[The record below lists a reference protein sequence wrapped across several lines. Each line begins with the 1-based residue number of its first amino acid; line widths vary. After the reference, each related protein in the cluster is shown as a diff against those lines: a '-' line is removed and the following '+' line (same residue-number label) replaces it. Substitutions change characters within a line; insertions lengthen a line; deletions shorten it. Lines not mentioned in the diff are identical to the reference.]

1 MQNEKMQINL
11 DKDCQKAEVIIR
23 EVDKVNELPVLEPEK
38 VNVSG
43 TITSIFSFLEKRWGC
58 EGQINH
64 EHTHIIVDRDNLS
77 MTLIANETDAR
88 NKMVIVGKL
97 QLSRQFMEFHINDGY
112 AWEPLVLSQFIK
124 MNRAYFSNRDENMK
138 LVSVFKNFKAKV
150 NTDYERDR
158 KENGSYTDNYSQIVD
173 SNMPDRFSVVMP
185 IFKGTKA
192 QSIEV
197 ETYATINGHD
207 VTVQLISPSAQQVV
221 DETLDAIIDE
231 QIAAIREI
239 APEIPFIE
247 K

>member
-11 DKDCQKAEVIIR
+11 DKDCQKAEVVIR

-43 TITSIFSFLEKRWGC
+43 TITSIFSFLEKRWEC

-77 MTLIANETDAR
+77 MTLVANETDAR

-112 AWEPLVLSQFIK
+112 VWEPLVLSQFFK
-124 MNRAYFSNRDENMK
+124 MNRTYFSNRDENMK

-173 SNMPDRFSVVMP
+173 SNMPDRFFVVMP

>member
-11 DKDCQKAEVIIR
+11 DKDCQKAEVVIR

-77 MTLIANETDAR
+77 MTLVANETDAR

-112 AWEPLVLSQFIK
+112 VWEPLVLSQFFK

-158 KENGSYTDNYSQIVD
+158 KENGSYTDNYSQIID
-173 SNMPDRFSVVMP
+173 SNMPDRFFVVLP

>member
-1 MQNEKMQINL
+1 MQINL
-11 DKDCQKAEVIIR
+11 GQGVTKAEFVIR

-38 VNVSG
+38 VNITG
-43 TITSIFSFLEKRWGC
+43 TIGSILSFLEKRWGC
-58 EGQINH
+58 EGQIDH
-64 EHTHIIVDRDNLS
+64 DHTHIIVDRDDFS
-77 MTLIANETDAR
+77 MTLVANETDAR
-88 NKMVIVGKL
+88 NRMVVFGML
-97 QLSRQFMEFHINDGY
+97 QLSRQFAAFHINDGY
-112 AWEPLVLSQFIK
+112 AWEPVQLSQFIK

-173 SNMPDRFSVVMP
+173 SNMPDRFSVVLP
-185 IFKGTKA
+185 VFKGTEA

-197 ETYATINGHD
+197 ETYATIDGHD
-207 VTVQLISPSAQQVV
+207 VTVQLVSPGAQEVV
-221 DETLDAIIDE
+221 DRTLDAIIDG
-231 QIAAIREI
+231 QIADIREI

>member
-11 DKDCQKAEVIIR
+11 DKDCQTAEVVIR

-77 MTLIANETDAR
+77 MTLVANETDAR

-112 AWEPLVLSQFIK
+112 VWEPLVLSQFFK

-173 SNMPDRFSVVMP
+173 SNMPDRFSVVLP

>member
-11 DKDCQKAEVIIR
+11 GQGVTKAEVVIR

-38 VNVSG
+38 VNITG
-43 TITSIFSFLEKRWGC
+43 TIGSILSFLGKRWGC
-58 EGQINH
+58 EGQIDRG
-64 EHTHIIVDRDNLS
+64 HTHIIVDRDNFS
-77 MTLIANETDAR
+77 MTLVANETDAR
-88 NKMVIVGKL
+88 NKMVVSGKI
-97 QLSRQFMEFHINDGY
+97 QLSRQFLAFHINDGY
-112 AWEPLVLSQFIK
+112 AWEPIQLSQFIK
-124 MNRAYFSNRDENMK
+124 MNRAYFAERDTNMK

-173 SNMPDRFSVVMP
+173 SNMPDRFSVMLP
-185 IFKGTKA
+185 IFKGTPAKTV
-192 QSIEV
+192 EV
-197 ETYATINGHD
+197 ETYATIDGHD
-207 VTVQLISPSAQQVV
+207 VTVQLVSPGAQEVV
-221 DETLDAIIDE
+221 DRTLDAIIDE

>member
-11 DKDCQKAEVIIR
+11 DKDCQKAEVVIR

-38 VNVSG
+38 VNISG

-77 MTLIANETDAR
+77 MTLVANETDAR
-88 NKMVIVGKL
+88 NKIVIVGKL

-112 AWEPLVLSQFIK
+112 VWEPLVLSQYFK
-124 MNRAYFSNRDENMK
+124 MNRTYFSNRDENMK

-173 SNMPDRFSVVMP
+173 SNMPDRFFVVLP

>member
-1 MQNEKMQINL
+1 MQINL
-11 DKDCQKAEVIIR
+11 GQGVTKAEVVIR

-38 VNVSG
+38 VSITC
-43 TITSIFSFLEKRWGC
+43 TIGSILSFLEKRWGC
-58 EGQINH
+58 DGQIDH
-64 EHTHIIVDRDNLS
+64 EHTHIIVDRDNFS
-77 MTLIANETDAR
+77 MTLVANETDAR
-88 NKMVIVGKL
+88 NKIVVSGKL
-97 QLSRQFMEFHINDGY
+97 QLSRQFAAFHINDGY
-112 AWEPLVLSQFIK
+112 AWEPVQLSQFIK

-138 LVSVFKNFKAKV
+138 LVSAFKNFKAKV

-173 SNMPDRFSVVMP
+173 SNMPDRFSVVLP
-185 IFKGTKA
+185 IFKGTET

-197 ETYATINGHD
+197 ETYATIDGHD
-207 VTVQLISPSAQQVV
+207 VTVHLVSPGAQEVV
-221 DETLDAIIDE
+221 DRTLDAIIDG

>member
-11 DKDCQKAEVIIR
+11 DKDCQKAEIVIR
-23 EVDKVNELPVLEPEK
+23 EVDNVNELPVLEPEK

-77 MTLIANETDAR
+77 MTLVANETDAR

-112 AWEPLVLSQFIK
+112 VWEPLVLSQFFK

-173 SNMPDRFSVVMP
+173 SNMPDRFFVVLP

>member
-38 VNVSG
+38 VSIKG
-43 TITSIFSFLEKRWGC
+43 TIGSIFSFLEKRWGC
-58 EGQINH
+58 KGQIDH

-77 MTLIANETDAR
+77 MTLVANETDAR
-88 NKMVIVGKL
+88 NKMVVVGNL
-97 QLSRQFMEFHINDGY
+97 QFSRQFDTFHINDGY
-112 AWEPLVLSQFIK
+112 AWEPIQLSQFIK

-173 SNMPDRFSVVMP
+173 SNMPDRFSVVLP
-185 IFKGTKA
+185 IFKGTEA
-192 QSIEV
+192 QSIEL
-197 ETYATINGHD
+197 ETYATIDGHD
-207 VTVQLISPSAQQVV
+207 VTVQLVSPGAQEVV
-221 DETLDAIIDE
+221 DRTLDAIIDG

>member
-11 DKDCQKAEVIIR
+11 DKDCQKAEVVIR

-38 VNVSG
+38 VNISG

-77 MTLIANETDAR
+77 MTLVANETDAR
-88 NKMVIVGKL
+88 NKIVIVGKL

-112 AWEPLVLSQFIK
+112 AWEPILLSQFFK

-173 SNMPDRFSVVMP
+173 SNMPDRFSVVLP
-185 IFKGTKA
+185 VFKGTEPKTV
-192 QSIEV
+192 EV
-197 ETYATINGHD
+197 ETYATIDGHD
-207 VTVQLISPSAQQVV
+207 VTVQLVSPGAQEVV
-221 DETLDAIIDE
+221 DRTLDAIIDG

>member
-11 DKDCQKAEVIIR
+11 DKDCQKAEVVIR

-77 MTLIANETDAR
+77 MTLVANETDAR

-112 AWEPLVLSQFIK
+112 VWEPLVLSQFFK

-173 SNMPDRFSVVMP
+173 SNMPDRFFVVLP

>member
-11 DKDCQKAEVIIR
+11 GQGVTKAEFVIR

-38 VNVSG
+38 VNITG
-43 TITSIFSFLEKRWGC
+43 TIGSILSFLEKRWGC
-58 EGQINH
+58 EGQIDH
-64 EHTHIIVDRDNLS
+64 DHTHIIVDRDDFS
-77 MTLIANETDAR
+77 MTLVANETDAR
-88 NKMVIVGKL
+88 NRMVVFGML
-97 QLSRQFMEFHINDGY
+97 QLSRQFAAFHINDGY
-112 AWEPLVLSQFIK
+112 AWEPVQLSQFIK

-173 SNMPDRFSVVMP
+173 SNMPDRFSVVLP
-185 IFKGTKA
+185 VFKGTEA

-197 ETYATINGHD
+197 ETYATIDGHD
-207 VTVQLISPSAQQVV
+207 VTVQLVSPGAQEVV
-221 DETLDAIIDE
+221 DRTLDAIIDG
-231 QIAAIREI
+231 QIADIREI

>member
-11 DKDCQKAEVIIR
+11 DKDCQKAEIVIR

-38 VNVSG
+38 VNISG
-43 TITSIFSFLEKRWGC
+43 TITSISSFLEKRWGC
-58 EGQINH
+58 EGQIDH
-64 EHTHIIVDRDNLS
+64 QHTHIIVDRDNLS
-77 MTLIANETDAR
+77 MTLIANETDTR
-88 NKMVIVGKL
+88 NKMVVTGKL
-97 QLSRQFMEFHINDGY
+97 QLSRQFMAFHINDGH

-124 MNRAYFSNRDENMK
+124 MSRAYFSNRDENMK

-158 KENGSYTDNYSQIVD
+158 KENGSFMDNYSQIVD
-173 SNMPDRFSVVMP
+173 SNMPDRFSVVLP
-185 IFKGTKA
+185 IFKGTAVKT
-192 QSIEV
+192 IEI
-197 ETYATINGHD
+197 ETYATIDGHD
-207 VTVQLISPSAQQVV
+207 VTVQLVSPSAQEVV
-221 DETLDAIIDE
+221 DQTLDTIIDE

>member
-11 DKDCQKAEVIIR
+11 DKDCQKAEVVIR

-38 VNVSG
+38 VNISG
-43 TITSIFSFLEKRWGC
+43 TITSIFSFLEKRWEC

-77 MTLIANETDAR
+77 MTLVANETDAR

-112 AWEPLVLSQFIK
+112 VWEPLVLSQFFK

>member
-11 DKDCQKAEVIIR
+11 DKDCQKAEVVIR

-38 VNVSG
+38 VNVTG

-77 MTLIANETDAR
+77 MTLVANETDAR

-97 QLSRQFMEFHINDGY
+97 QLSRQFLAFHINDGY
-112 AWEPLVLSQFIK
+112 AWEPITLSQFIK

-158 KENGSYTDNYSQIVD
+158 KENGSFTDNYSQIVD
-173 SNMPDRFSVVMP
+173 SNMPDRFSVVLP
-185 IFKGTKA
+185 IFKGTAAKT
-192 QSIEV
+192 IEI

-207 VTVQLISPSAQQVV
+207 VTVQLVSPSAQQVV
-221 DETLDAIIDE
+221 DETLDVIIDE
-231 QIAAIREI
+231 QIVAIKEI

>member
-11 DKDCQKAEVIIR
+11 DKDCQKVEVVIR

-43 TITSIFSFLEKRWGC
+43 TITSIFSFLEKRWEC

-77 MTLIANETDAR
+77 MTLVANETDAR

-158 KENGSYTDNYSQIVD
+158 KENGSFTDNYSQIVD
-173 SNMPDRFSVVMP
+173 SNMPDRFSVVLP

-207 VTVQLISPSAQQVV
+207 VTVQLVSPSAQEVV
-221 DETLDAIIDE
+221 DQTLDAIVDE

>member
-11 DKDCQKAEVIIR
+11 DKDCQKAEVVIR

-38 VNVSG
+38 VNISG

-77 MTLIANETDAR
+77 MTLVANETDAR

-158 KENGSYTDNYSQIVD
+158 KENGSFTDNYSQIVD
-173 SNMPDRFSVVMP
+173 SNMPDRFSVVLP
-185 IFKGTKA
+185 IFKGTAAKT
-192 QSIEV
+192 IEI
-197 ETYATINGHD
+197 ETYATIDGHD
-207 VTVQLISPSAQQVV
+207 VTVQLVSPGAQEVV
-221 DETLDAIIDE
+221 DQTLDTIIDE

-239 APEIPFIE
+239 APKIPFIE

>member
-11 DKDCQKAEVIIR
+11 DKDCQKAEVVIR

-38 VNVSG
+38 VNISG
-43 TITSIFSFLEKRWGC
+43 TITSIFSFLEKRWEC

-64 EHTHIIVDRDNLS
+64 EHTHIIIDRDNLS
-77 MTLIANETDAR
+77 MTLVANETDAR

-124 MNRAYFSNRDENMK
+124 MNRAYFSNRNENMK

-158 KENGSYTDNYSQIVD
+158 KENGSFTDNYSQIVD
-173 SNMPDRFSVVMP
+173 SNMPDRFSVVLP
-185 IFKGTKA
+185 VFKGTEA
-192 QSIEV
+192 QSVEV
-197 ETYATINGHD
+197 ETYATIDGHD
-207 VTVQLISPSAQQVV
+207 VTVQLVSPGAQEVV
-221 DETLDAIIDE
+221 DRTLDAIIDE

>member
-11 DKDCQKAEVIIR
+11 DKDCQKAEVVIR

-38 VNVSG
+38 VNISG
-43 TITSIFSFLEKRWGC
+43 TITSIFSFLEKRWEC

-77 MTLIANETDAR
+77 MTLVANETDAR

-158 KENGSYTDNYSQIVD
+158 KENGSFTDNYSQIVD
-173 SNMPDRFSVVMP
+173 SNMPDRFSVVLP
-185 IFKGTKA
+185 VFKGTEA
-192 QSIEV
+192 QSVEV
-197 ETYATINGHD
+197 ETYATIDGHD
-207 VTVQLISPSAQQVV
+207 VTVQLVSPGAQEVL
-221 DETLDAIIDE
+221 DRTLDAIIDE

>member
-11 DKDCQKAEVIIR
+11 GQGVAKAEVVIR

-38 VNVSG
+38 VSITG
-43 TITSIFSFLEKRWGC
+43 TIGSILSFLEKRWGC
-58 EGQINH
+58 EGQIDRG
-64 EHTHIIVDRDNLS
+64 HTHIIVDRDNFS
-77 MTLIANETDAR
+77 MTLVANETDAR
-88 NKMVIVGKL
+88 SKMVVSGKL
-97 QLSRQFMEFHINDGY
+97 QLSRRFAAFHINDGY
-112 AWEPLVLSQFIK
+112 AWEPVQLSQFIK

-173 SNMPDRFSVVMP
+173 SNMPDRFSVVLP
-185 IFKGTKA
+185 VFKGTEA

-197 ETYATINGHD
+197 ETYATIDGHD
-207 VTVQLISPSAQQVV
+207 VTVQLVSPGAQEVV
-221 DETLDAIIDE
+221 DRTLDAIIDG
-231 QIAAIREI
+231 QIASIREI

>member
-11 DKDCQKAEVIIR
+11 DKDCQKAEVVIR

-38 VNVSG
+38 VNISG
-43 TITSIFSFLEKRWGC
+43 TITSIFSFLEKRWEC

-77 MTLIANETDAR
+77 MTLVANETDAR

-124 MNRAYFSNRDENMK
+124 MNRAYFSNRNENMK

-158 KENGSYTDNYSQIVD
+158 KENGSFTDNYSQIVD
-173 SNMPDRFSVVMP
+173 SNMPDRFSVVLP
-185 IFKGTKA
+185 VFKGTEA
-192 QSIEV
+192 QSVEV
-197 ETYATINGHD
+197 ETYATIDGHD
-207 VTVQLISPSAQQVV
+207 VTVQLVSPGAQEVV
-221 DETLDAIIDE
+221 DRTLDAIIDE

>member
-11 DKDCQKAEVIIR
+11 DKDCQKAEVVIR

-38 VNVSG
+38 VNISG
-43 TITSIFSFLEKRWGC
+43 TITSIFSFLEKRWEC

-77 MTLIANETDAR
+77 MTLVANETDAR

-158 KENGSYTDNYSQIVD
+158 KENGSFTDNYSQIVD
-173 SNMPDRFSVVMP
+173 SNMPDRFSVVLP
-185 IFKGTKA
+185 VFKGAEA
-192 QSIEV
+192 QSVEV
-197 ETYATINGHD
+197 ETYAAIAGHD
-207 VTVQLISPSAQQVV
+207 VTVQLVSPGAQEVV
-221 DETLDAIIDE
+221 DRTLDAIIDE

>member
-11 DKDCQKAEVIIR
+11 DKDCQKAEVVIR

-38 VNVSG
+38 VNISG

-58 EGQINH
+58 EGQIDH
-64 EHTHIIVDRDNLS
+64 QHTHIIVDRDNLS
-77 MTLIANETDAR
+77 MKLIANETDAR
-88 NKMVIVGKL
+88 NKMVVTGKL
-97 QLSRQFMEFHINDGY
+97 QLSRPFMAFHINDGY

-124 MNRAYFSNRDENMK
+124 MNRAYFVERDTNMK

-173 SNMPDRFSVVMP
+173 SNMPDRFFVVLP

-192 QSIEV
+192 QSIDV

>member
-1 MQNEKMQINL
+1 MQINL

-38 VNVSG
+38 VSIKG
-43 TITSIFSFLEKRWGC
+43 TIGSIFSFLEKRWGC
-58 EGQINH
+58 KGQIDH

-77 MTLIANETDAR
+77 MTLVANETDAR
-88 NKMVIVGKL
+88 NKMVVVGNL
-97 QLSRQFMEFHINDGY
+97 QFSRQFDTFHINDGY
-112 AWEPLVLSQFIK
+112 AWEPIQLSQFIK

-173 SNMPDRFSVVMP
+173 SNMPDRFSVVLP
-185 IFKGTKA
+185 IFKGTEA
-192 QSIEV
+192 QSIEL
-197 ETYATINGHD
+197 ETYATIDGHD
-207 VTVQLISPSAQQVV
+207 VTVQLVSPGAQEVV
-221 DETLDAIIDE
+221 DRTLDAIIDG

>member
-11 DKDCQKAEVIIR
+11 DKDCQKAEVVIR

-38 VNVSG
+38 VNISG

-77 MTLIANETDAR
+77 MTLVANETDAR
-88 NKMVIVGKL
+88 NKIVIVGKL

-112 AWEPLVLSQFIK
+112 VWEPLVLSQFFK
-124 MNRAYFSNRDENMK
+124 MNRTYFSNRDENMK

-173 SNMPDRFSVVMP
+173 SNMPDRFFVVLP

-197 ETYATINGHD
+197 ETYASINGRD

>member
-11 DKDCQKAEVIIR
+11 DKDCQKAEVVIR

-77 MTLIANETDAR
+77 MTLVANETDAR

-97 QLSRQFMEFHINDGY
+97 QLSRRFMEFHINDGY
-112 AWEPLVLSQFIK
+112 VWEPLVLSQFFK

-173 SNMPDRFSVVMP
+173 SNMPDRFSVVLP

>member
-11 DKDCQKAEVIIR
+11 DKDCQKAEIVIR

-38 VNVSG
+38 VNISG
-43 TITSIFSFLEKRWGC
+43 TITSISSFLEKRWGC
-58 EGQINH
+58 EGQIDH
-64 EHTHIIVDRDNLS
+64 QHTHIIVDRDNLS
-77 MTLIANETDAR
+77 MTLVANETDTR
-88 NKMVIVGKL
+88 NKMVVTGKL
-97 QLSRQFMEFHINDGY
+97 QLSRQFMAFHINDGH

-158 KENGSYTDNYSQIVD
+158 KENGSFTDNYSQIVD
-173 SNMPDRFSVVMP
+173 SNMPDRFSVVLP
-185 IFKGTKA
+185 IFKGTAVKT
-192 QSIEV
+192 IEI

>member
-1 MQNEKMQINL
+1 MQINL
-11 DKDCQKAEVIIR
+11 GQGVTKAEVVIR

-38 VNVSG
+38 VSITG
-43 TITSIFSFLEKRWGC
+43 TIGSILSFLEKRWGC
-58 EGQINH
+58 EGQIDRG
-64 EHTHIIVDRDNLS
+64 HTHIIVDRDNFS
-77 MTLIANETDAR
+77 MTLVANETDAR
-88 NKMVIVGKL
+88 NKMIVSGKL
-97 QLSRQFMEFHINDGY
+97 QLSRQFAAFHINDGY
-112 AWEPLVLSQFIK
+112 AWEPIQLSQFIK

-173 SNMPDRFSVVMP
+173 SNMPNRFSVVLP
-185 IFKGTKA
+185 VFKGTEE

-197 ETYATINGHD
+197 ETYATIDGHD
-207 VTVQLISPSAQQVV
+207 VTVQLVSPGAQEVV
-221 DETLDAIIDE
+221 DRTLDTIIDG

>member
-11 DKDCQKAEVIIR
+11 DKDCQKAEVVIR
-23 EVDKVNELPVLEPEK
+23 EVDKVNELSVLEPEK
-38 VNVSG
+38 VNISG
-43 TITSIFSFLEKRWGC
+43 TITSIFSFLEKRWEC

-77 MTLIANETDAR
+77 MTLVANETDAR

-158 KENGSYTDNYSQIVD
+158 KENGSFTDNYSQIVD
-173 SNMPDRFSVVMP
+173 SNMPDRFSVVLP
-185 IFKGTKA
+185 VFKGAEA
-192 QSIEV
+192 QSVEV
-197 ETYATINGHD
+197 ETYATIDGHD
-207 VTVQLISPSAQQVV
+207 VTVQLVSPGAQEVV
-221 DETLDAIIDE
+221 DRTLDAIIDE

>member
-1 MQNEKMQINL
+1 MQINL
-11 DKDCQKAEVIIR
+11 DKDCQKAEVVIR

-38 VNVSG
+38 VNISG
-43 TITSIFSFLEKRWGC
+43 TITSIFSFLEKRWEC

-77 MTLIANETDAR
+77 MTLVANETDAR

-124 MNRAYFSNRDENMK
+124 MNRAYFSNRNENMK

-158 KENGSYTDNYSQIVD
+158 KENGSFTDNYSQIVD
-173 SNMPDRFSVVMP
+173 SNMPDRFSVVLP
-185 IFKGTKA
+185 VFKGTEA
-192 QSIEV
+192 QSVEV
-197 ETYATINGHD
+197 ETYATIDGHD
-207 VTVQLISPSAQQVV
+207 VTVQLVSPGAQEVV
-221 DETLDAIIDE
+221 DRTLDAIIDE